1 MRNRTPEKSRRT
13 MKLCY
18 VLARHLSTRKECRGE
33 EYMLAIH
40 DGSVVFS
47 PNVAVFP
54 DRHTRKSGTQLPVLD
69 HVLQAHFP
77 EACMTKDKFGTIRV
91 NPQSFVN
98 GIFRYSPSVD
108 KRSRKW
114 FRVV

>member
-1 MRNRTPEKSRRT
+1 

-18 VLARHLSTRKECRGE
+18 TLARHLSTRKECRGE
-33 EYMLAIH
+33 EYVLSIH
-40 DGSVVFS
+40 EGNIMFS

-54 DRHTRKSGTQLPVLD
+54 DRHTRKSGTKLPVLD
-69 HVLQAHFP
+69 HVLQVHFP
-77 EACMTKDKFGTIRV
+77 EANFMKDKFGSIRV
-91 NPQSFVN
+91 TPESFVN